1 MLPVSEATWESLL
14 TACKKLKLEWSG
26 PEPLARS
33 HTKPGGPKGA
43 ASRTPRKQG
52 CGEGFPVDN
61 PGDTT
66 TFMRSRNKY
75 G

>member
-1 MLPVSEATWESLL
+1 MPPVSEATWESLL
-14 TACKKLKLEWSG
+14 TARKKLKLECSG

-33 HTKPGGPKGA
+33 HTEPGGPKGT

-52 CGEGFPVDN
+52 RGKGSPVDN
-61 PGDTT
+61 PGDTP

>member
-14 TACKKLKLEWSG
+14 TARKKLKLEWSG
-26 PEPLARS
+26 PEPLTRS
-33 HTKPGGPKGA
+33 HSKLGRLKGA

-52 CGEGFPVDN
+52 GGEGRPGDN
-61 PGDTT
+61 PGDTYI
-66 TFMRSRNKY
+66 FMRSRNKY